1 MSRVRVLPPL
11 PLADSAPRRRPGPL
25 TVAARIVLA
34 LFAYLTVLTV
44 LYVVGLLLEA
54 DAGSAWGMVGLA
66 IAEAG
71 ALGTVLVV
79 WRAVDRRPLVELGFA
94 REHALR
100 QWLRGA
106 VVGTLM
112 MSFVVLVWFTLIDG
126 AAWQVNP
133 DAGRAV
139 LALAAGFVGFLV
151 QGPAEEVLFRGYV
164 LENVRARWGVWWG
177 VGISSVAFSLLH
189 ATNPAFG
196 VLPFINLTLFG
207 AATALYKLRWD
218 NGQLWGVFA
227 IHTLWNWLQQ
237 VVFGLPNSG
246 NASSIDSTLFSVHP
260 NVSLPDAISG
270 GGFGPEGTLGATLV
284 LAVLIWA
291 TLRRPFPGQAR

>member
-1 MSRVRVLPPL
+1 
-11 PLADSAPRRRPGPL
+11 
-25 TVAARIVLA
+25 
-34 LFAYLTVLTV
+34 
-44 LYVVGLLLEA
+44 
-54 DAGSAWGMVGLA
+54 MVGLA

-71 ALGTVLVV
+71 ALGSVLVV
-79 WRAVDRRPLVELGFA
+79 WRTVDRRPLVELGFA
-94 REHALR
+94 RARALR

-106 VVGTLM
+106 IVGTLM

-133 DAGRAV
+133 DPGRAV
-139 LALAAGFVGFLV
+139 LALVAGFIGFLV
-151 QGPAEEVLFRGYV
+151 QGPAEELLFRGYV
-164 LENVRARWGVWWG
+164 LENARARWGVWWG
-177 VGISSVAFSLLH
+177 VAISSLSFSLLH

-196 VLPFINLTLFG
+196 VLPFLNLTLFG
-207 AATALYKLRWD
+207 VATALYKLRWD

-246 NASSIDSTLFSVHP
+246 TISSTDNTLFSVRP
-260 NVSLPDAISG
+260 NSSLPDPISG

-291 TLRRPFPGQAR
+291 ALRRPVLGQRGLGPLANLPSARPRTWR